1 MVVLIKLKFNTRGVG
16 GGAGAREVRYRLTV
30 MQDTKLRNLGMK
42 LKGFWGQGV
51 KSSHNS

>member
-1 MVVLIKLKFNTRGVG
+1 MVVLIKLKFNTRGG

-30 MQDTKLRNLGMK
+30 MDTKLRNLGMK
-42 LKGFWGQGV
+42 LMGFWGQGV